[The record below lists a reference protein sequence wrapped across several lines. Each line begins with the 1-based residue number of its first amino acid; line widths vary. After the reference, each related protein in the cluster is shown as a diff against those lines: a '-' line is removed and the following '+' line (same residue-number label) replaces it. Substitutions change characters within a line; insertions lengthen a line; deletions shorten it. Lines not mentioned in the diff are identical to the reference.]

1 MYILFILANYWNNV
15 LNEIWDI
22 WNLII
27 NWSIFSVYDQQN
39 LSVWLYVV
47 Q

>member
-1 MYILFILANYWNNV
+1 MYILFIFANYWNNV

-27 NWSIFSVYDQQN
+27 NWSIFSVYGQQN